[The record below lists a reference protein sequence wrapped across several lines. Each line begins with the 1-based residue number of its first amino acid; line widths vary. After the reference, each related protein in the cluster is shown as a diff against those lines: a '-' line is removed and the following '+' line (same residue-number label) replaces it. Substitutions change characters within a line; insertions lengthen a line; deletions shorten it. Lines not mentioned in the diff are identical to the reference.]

1 MPVKVEVKLDVD
13 SMADFMVY
21 NIYTSGPGMVALI
34 LGVLNMGLAVSFI
47 MKGDFL
53 LVLMFLA
60 FAFLILG
67 IFPYLI
73 RRKVA
78 KQMQNS
84 KKLGALVTYE
94 FDDGGITTTTAD
106 DSGKASWSKF
116 KRAVARKRI
125 IILYTAEK
133 QAIVLPIDQM
143 GDQYTAVVDLIYAN
157 MPAPAVRIRRL
168 DGKK

>member
-60 FAFLILG
+60 FAFLILA
-67 IFPYLI
+67 FSHTLLEEKWQSRCRTPRSL
-73 RRKVA
+73 
-78 KQMQNS
+78 
-84 KKLGALVTYE
+84 
-94 FDDGGITTTTAD
+94 
-106 DSGKASWSKF
+106 
-116 KRAVARKRI
+116 AR
-125 IILYTAEK
+125 L
-133 QAIVLPIDQM
+133 
-143 GDQYTAVVDLIYAN
+143 
-157 MPAPAVRIRRL
+157 
-168 DGKK
+168 

>member
-94 FDDGGITTTTAD
+94 LTTEALRQRLPMTA
-106 DSGKASWSKF
+106 
-116 KRAVARKRI
+116 AR
-125 IILYTAEK
+125 
-133 QAIVLPIDQM
+133 LP
-143 GDQYTAVVDLIYAN
+143 GVSSRERLPGRGLSYC
-157 MPAPAVRIRRL
+157 IRRKSRL
-168 DGKK
+168 SYFPSTRWGISIQQWWI

>member
-1 MPVKVEVKLDVD
+1 
-13 SMADFMVY
+13 
-21 NIYTSGPGMVALI
+21 
-34 LGVLNMGLAVSFI
+34 
-47 MKGDFL
+47 
-53 LVLMFLA
+53 MFLA

-106 DSGKASWSKF
+106 DSGKVPGVSSGGRLQEEDYHIVYGGKAGYRTSHRPDGGSVHSSGGSDLCKHASACGENPPDGWKEIGRVL
-116 KRAVARKRI
+116 KNGDRI
-125 IILYTAEK
+125 QLRERD
-133 QAIVLPIDQM
+133 V
-143 GDQYTAVVDLIYAN
+143 
-157 MPAPAVRIRRL
+157 
-168 DGKK
+168 

>member
-94 FDDGGITTTTAD
+94 FDD
-106 DSGKASWSKF
+106 
-116 KRAVARKRI
+116 
-125 IILYTAEK
+125 
-133 QAIVLPIDQM
+133 
-143 GDQYTAVVDLIYAN
+143 
-157 MPAPAVRIRRL
+157 
-168 DGKK
+168 

>member
-1 MPVKVEVKLDVD
+1 MPVKVEVKLDVE

-21 NIYTSGPGMVALI
+21 NIYTSGAGMVALV
-34 LGVLNMGLAVSFI
+34 LGILNMGLVVAYI
-47 MKGDFL
+47 TKGEFL

-67 IFPYLI
+67 VFPYII

-84 KKLGALVTYE
+84 KRLGEPVTYE
-94 FDDGGITTTTAD
+94 FEEDGITTTTAD

-116 KRAVARKRI
+116 KRAVSRKRI
-125 IILYTAEK
+125 IILYTAQK

-143 GDQYTAVVDLIYAN
+143 GDNYTAVVDLIFAK
-157 MPAPAVRIRRL
+157 MPAPSVRIRRL

>member
-1 MPVKVEVKLDVD
+1 M
-13 SMADFMVY
+13 
-21 NIYTSGPGMVALI
+21 
-34 LGVLNMGLAVSFI
+34 
-47 MKGDFL
+47 
-53 LVLMFLA
+53 LMFLA

-67 IFPYLI
+67 IFPYFI

-143 GDQYTAVVDLIYAN
+143 GGQYTAVVDLIYAN

>member
-94 FDDGGITTTTAD
+94 FDDVGITTTTAD

-116 KRAVARKRI
+116 KRAVAGRG
-125 IILYTAEK
+125 LSYC
-133 QAIVLPIDQM
+133 
-143 GDQYTAVVDLIYAN
+143 
-157 MPAPAVRIRRL
+157 IRRKSRL
-168 DGKK
+168 SYFPSTRWGISTQQWWI

>member
-1 MPVKVEVKLDVD
+1 
-13 SMADFMVY
+13 
-21 NIYTSGPGMVALI
+21 MVALI

-60 FAFLILG
+60 FAFLILR

-84 KKLGALVTYE
+84 RACAPVTYE

-106 DSGKASWSKF
+106 DSGKASWISS
-116 KRAVARKRI
+116 RGR
-125 IILYTAEK
+125 
-133 QAIVLPIDQM
+133 LP
-143 GDQYTAVVDLIYAN
+143 GRGLSYC
-157 MPAPAVRIRRL
+157 IRRKSRL
-168 DGKK
+168 SYFPSTRWGISIQQWWI